1 MYSAKD
7 IPIGAENAISRADL
21 AKMWNCSDRVARQ
34 RISRMRCEEDNG
46 TLYVIVSHSRH
57 GVHGYYRSD
66 DPRQIRHFIRETEKR
81 ARSTFR
87 MIRQARRVLKRIEM
101 QQMHGEGLAG

>member
-34 RISRMRCEEDNG
+34 RISRLRCDESE
-46 TLYVIVSHSRH
+46 TEYAIVSHSNG
-57 GVHGYYRSD
+57 GVVGYYRSKN
-66 DPRQIRHFIRETEKR
+66 PENIRHHINEMVKR
-81 ARSTFR
+81 ARSIFR

-101 QQMHGEGLAG
+101 QQMHGEGTA

>member
-7 IPIGAENAISRADL
+7 IPISAENAISRADL
-21 AKMWNCSDRVARQ
+21 ARKWNCSDRVARQ
-34 RISRMRCEEDNG
+34 RIAKLRCDESE
-46 TLYVIVSHSRH
+46 TQYVIVSHSRN

-66 DPRQIRHFIRETEKR
+66 DPGQIRHFIRETEKR

-87 MIRQARRVLKRIEM
+87 MLRQARRVLKRIEM
-101 QQMHGEGLAG
+101 QEKYGKGIA